1 MQKVAKAIRSARSD
15 YNIPAKIKTEA
26 FVISSDE
33 KLASSLKEFQVDL
46 QTLSYC
52 SLVDIV
58 TTVQSGCAILT
69 INSQCEVHL
78 MLKGIIEVEKEVGK
92 LEKKREQLQQN
103 IVKLNQKMSIEDYE
117 KKVPINVQE
126 DNIENLKQSV
136 IEVER
141 IGSAIA
147 VLNLM

>member
-1 MQKVAKAIRSARSD
+1 
-15 YNIPAKIKTEA
+15 
-26 FVISSDE
+26 
-33 KLASSLKEFQVDL
+33 
-46 QTLSYC
+46 
-52 SLVDIV
+52 
-58 TTVQSGCAILT
+58 
-69 INSQCEVHL
+69 